1 MNFFS
6 KKWQIPLKAWGGSN
20 LFALVPH
27 CLQLVRLHPQSHRYQ
42 QVVALLWCS
51 SEFVSHFPS
60 KGSDDLVGPL
70 KVLGT

>member
-1 MNFFS
+1 MNFFQQKVANPFKS
-6 KKWQIPLKAWGGSN
+6 MGGSY

-60 KGSDDLVGPL
+60 KGPDNPVGPL